1 VEPSVRKN
9 VVKRGRVFYARFT
22 VGGIQYSRSLYTAD
36 RHQAEKAA
44 KKLRADLILARH
56 HHETGHT
63 WQAAVVKWAAE
74 FLPTQKPATAK
85 RYLVSVRQLDPFLA
99 ERHIETITHRNVAEI
114 ISARVKQGAGNATIR
129 RDLTALSSVLRLAVA
144 WGWRESNPARDFD
157 RSIIRETRTF
167 IREPTTAEVEAL
179 IAEAAKGSVGMAAL
193 IQFAAFTGCR
203 EEEAAGLDHRALR
216 AERGEVTFLAT
227 KTSNPRTI
235 HLASPVDPSGQLA
248 TKVVPPPHPSS
259 AYVFWHGSGARYAN
273 VSSRI
278 ALLIGRLVKA
288 GKARK
293 FRFHDLRHRFAIEWL
308 RAGGD
313 IYRLSRHLGH
323 RSVKTT
329 EIYLGYV
336 PGGASRVVPKLVP
349 GATVSRETK
358 AGE

>member
-1 VEPSVRKN
+1 MDPGA
-9 VVKRGRVFYARFT
+9 RGE
-22 VGGIQYSRSLYTAD
+22 
-36 RHQAEKAA
+36 RHGLAQENAA
-44 KKLRADLILARH
+44 QVD
-56 HHETGHT
+56 
-63 WQAAVVKWAAE
+63 
-74 FLPTQKPATAK
+74 PATATSHG
-85 RYLVSVRQLDPFLA
+85 RRRLV
-99 ERHIETITHRNVAEI
+99 
-114 ISARVKQGAGNATIR
+114 
-129 RDLTALSSVLRLAVA
+129 
-144 WGWRESNPARDFD
+144 
-157 RSIIRETRTF
+157 RSF
-167 IREPTTAEVEAL
+167 
-179 IAEAAKGSVGMAAL
+179 
-193 IQFAAFTGCR
+193 
-203 EEEAAGLDHRALR
+203 
-216 AERGEVTFLAT
+216 

-349 GATVSRETK
+349 GATVSCETK
-358 AGE
+358 AVE